1 MKTLRQIVTVATTA
15 ALLVIFVPA
24 STSTASAACSRGWAY
39 RDAETS
45 FAARINHARATA
57 GQGNLRLDKELS
69 KAARRHTR
77 EMLESNTLYHTP
89 APALKNRVTNW
100 TWLGE
105 NVGVGNTVDSL
116 HVAFMNSPDHRDNIL
131 FSKFRHIGIGTRM
144 QGGRMWVTVLFEAKT
159 DPGTT
164 LPMPTCKGL
173 ISLKR
178 N

>member
-1 MKTLRQIVTVATTA
+1 MKALRKILTVATAT

-24 STSTASAACSRGWAY
+24 STSTAAAACSRGWAF
-39 RDAETS
+39 RSPERS
-45 FAARINHARATA
+45 FADKINQARAAA
-57 GQGNLRLDKELS
+57 GKGILHLDKQLS

-89 APALKNRVTNW
+89 EPALRSRVTNW
-100 TWLGE
+100 VWLGE

-116 HVAFMNSPDHRDNIL
+116 HTAFMNSPDHRDNIL
-131 FSKFRHIGIGTRM
+131 FSKFRHVGIGTRM
-144 QGGRMWVTVLFEAKT
+144 QGGRMWVTVLFEAET

-164 LPMPTCKGL
+164 LPMPNCML
-173 ISLKR
+173 RVS

>member
-1 MKTLRQIVTVATTA
+1 MTALRKTVIVAMTA
-15 ALLVIFVPA
+15 ALITVCAPSSL
-24 STSTASAACSRGWAY
+24 STASAACTRGWAY

-45 FAARINHARATA
+45 FAARINQARAAA
-57 GQGNLRLDKELS
+57 GQGNLRLDKHLS

-77 EMLESNTLYHTP
+77 EMLDSNMLYHTP

-131 FSKFRHIGIGTRM
+131 FSKFRHVGIGTRM

-178 N
+178 S